1 MAKNYLDGTGILPD
15 VLDFDAINRRIE
27 EREAEERA
35 LEQAAAEHK
44 AEQEALLDQLEAAL
58 TPGVH
63 DELMEEIADRELSP
77 RTLKRYREDF
87 LRYKAHCQ
95 HWDPPLPYLPGR
107 PQAVAAFLTSEI
119 SHGKAHVRR
128 LAKAITRAHSIA
140 DLPSPCDDLLVRATI
155 RLANEQPTTDKPPSQ
170 HKGLN

>member
-1 MAKNYLDGTGILPD
+1 MAGILPD

-35 LEQAAAEHK
+35 LQTAAAERK
-44 AEQEALLDQLEAAL
+44 ADQEALLNQIEAGL
-58 TPGVH
+58 TPGLR
-63 DELMEEIADRELSP
+63 DELAEEIAADRQLSP
-77 RTLKRYREDF
+77 KTLAQYRADF

-95 HWDPPLPYLPGR
+95 HWSPPLPYLPGR
-107 PQAVAAFLTSEI
+107 PQAVAAFLTSEMDR
-119 SHGKAHVRR
+119 GKAHVRR
-128 LAKAITRAHSIA
+128 LAKAITRAHSSA

-155 RLANEQPTTDKPPSQ
+155 RLAKEQPTTDKPSSQ